1 MSLTGLNEGDFT
13 SINVLRSIGLGNRA
27 GRGTNNQVIKSD
39 GNNANWSDIASED
52 VIQAGTGIS
61 IDTATTPDTI
71 STNVKSLT
79 LSGTAVDSSP
89 QTFNPNADGGTQT
102 ITINDTNDV
111 YTGGTGI
118 NISGSNEISTNVK
131 SLTLS
136 GTAVDSSPQT
146 FNPNADGGTQTITIN
161 DTNDVYTGGDGIAVS
176 GSNEISADTDGTTT
190 TNTGGSGSQISV
202 LKVPNALTAGTNISF
217 STGSTYDGSTAIT
230 ISSTDTNTEYTA
242 GTGLSLSVGNEFSI
256 NLTEGTGITITGAEI
271 SLTSNTISGITLGN
285 NLGQL
290 RLTVR
295 GSTSTYDGS
304 SNVAINLD
312 SNYTALRIPT
322 SSSGLPSGALF
333 NNSGT
338 PTFVP

>member
-61 IDTATTPDTI
+61 IDTATTPDT
-71 STNVKSLT
+71 
-79 LSGTAVDSSP
+79 
-89 QTFNPNADGGTQT
+89 
-102 ITINDTNDV
+102 
-111 YTGGTGI
+111 
-118 NISGSNEISTNVK
+118 ISTNVK

>member
-39 GNNANWSDIASED
+39 GTNANWGDIASSD
-52 VIQAGTGIS
+52 IIQAGTGIS
-61 IDTATTPDTI
+61 IDTTTDPDTI

-79 LSGTAVDSSP
+79 LSGTAVQSSP

-111 YTGGTGI
+111 YTGGNGI
-118 NISGSNEISTNVK
+118 SI
-131 SLTLS
+131 
-136 GTAVDSSPQT
+136 
-146 FNPNADGGTQTITIN
+146 
-161 DTNDVYTGGDGIAVS
+161 S

-190 TNTGGSGSQISV
+190 TNAGGSGSQIAV

-230 ISSTDTNTEYTA
+230 ISSTDTNTEYTG
-242 GTGLSLSVGNEFSI
+242 GTGISISVGNEISVV
-256 NLTEGTGITITGAEI
+256 LQEGTGITIADDGFGNPAI

-285 NLGQL
+285 DLGEL
-290 RLTVR
+290 RLTIA
-295 GSTSTYDGS
+295 GATAGYDGS
-304 SNVAINLD
+304 SNLAVNLD
-312 SNYTALRIPT
+312 NNYTALRVPT
-322 SSSGLPSGALF
+322 SSTGLPRGALF
-333 NNSGT
+333 NNSGVAS
-338 PTFVP
+338 FVP

>member
-39 GNNANWSDIASED
+39 GNNANWSDIASSD
-52 VIQAGTGIS
+52 IIQAGTGIS
-61 IDTATTPDTI
+61 IDTTTDPDTI

-89 QTFNPNADGGTQT
+89 QTFNPNA
-102 ITINDTNDV
+102 N
-111 YTGGTGI
+111 
-118 NISGSNEISTNVK
+118 
-131 SLTLS
+131 
-136 GTAVDSSPQT
+136 
-146 FNPNADGGTQTITIN
+146 GGTQTITIN

-176 GSNEISADTDGTTT
+176 GSNVISADTDGTTT
-190 TNTGGSGSQISV
+190 TNTGGSGSQIAV

-230 ISSTDTNTEYTA
+230 ISSTDTNTQYTA

-256 NLTEGTGITITGAEI
+256 NLTQGTGITITGAEI

-285 NLGQL
+285 TLGEL
-290 RLTVR
+290 RITM
-295 GSTSTYDGS
+295 GGATSSYDGS
-304 SNVAINLD
+304 SNIQIDLD
-312 SNYTALRIPT
+312 SNYTPLRVPT
-322 SSSGLPSGALF
+322 SSSGLPRGALF
-333 NNSGT
+333 NNSGVAS
-338 PTFVP
+338 FVP

>member
-39 GNNANWSDIASED
+39 GNNANWSDITSDD

-61 IDTATTPDTI
+61 IDTATNPDTI

-111 YTGGTGI
+111 YTAGNGI
-118 NISGSNEISTNVK
+118 QISGSNQIR
-131 SLTLS
+131 
-136 GTAVDSSPQT
+136 
-146 FNPNADGGTQTITIN
+146 
-161 DTNDVYTGGDGIAVS
+161 
-176 GSNEISADTDGTTT
+176 ADTDNDTIRASG
-190 TNTGGSGSQISV
+190 GGSGNKLNVQ
-202 LKVPNALTAGTNISF
+202 KVPNALTAGTNITF

-285 NLGQL
+285 DLGEL
-290 RLTVR
+290 RLTIA
-295 GSTSTYDGS
+295 GATAGYDGS
-304 SNVAINLD
+304 SNLAVNLD
-312 SNYTALRIPT
+312 NNYTALRVPT
-322 SSSGLPSGALF
+322 SSTGLPRGALF

-338 PTFVP
+338 ASFVP

>member
-111 YTGGTGI
+111 YTGG
-118 NISGSNEISTNVK
+118 
-131 SLTLS
+131 
-136 GTAVDSSPQT
+136 
-146 FNPNADGGTQTITIN
+146 
-161 DTNDVYTGGDGIAVS
+161 DGIAVS
-176 GSNEISADTDGTTT
+176 GSNVISADTDGTTT
-190 TNTGGSGSQISV
+190 TNTGGSGSQIAV

-290 RLTVR
+290 RITT
-295 GSTSTYDGS
+295 GGGNSTYNGS
-304 SNVAINLD
+304 SNVSINLD

>member
-39 GNNANWSDIASED
+39 GNNANWSDIASSD
-52 VIQAGTGIS
+52 IIQAGTGIS
-61 IDTATTPDTI
+61 IDTTTDPDTI

-111 YTGGTGI
+111 YTGGNGI
-118 NISGSNEISTNVK
+118 SISGSNEIR
-131 SLTLS
+131 
-136 GTAVDSSPQT
+136 AQ
-146 FNPNADGGTQTITIN
+146 
-161 DTNDVYTGGDGIAVS
+161 
-176 GSNEISADTDGTTT
+176 TDGTTT

-230 ISSTDTNTEYTA
+230 ISSTDTNTQYTA

-290 RLTVR
+290 RITTGGGNR
-295 GSTSTYDGS
+295 TYNGS
-304 SNVAINLD
+304 SNVSINLD
-312 SNYTALRIPT
+312 STYTPIRIPT

-333 NNSGT
+333 NNSGV

>member
-13 SINVLRSIGLGNRA
+13 SITVLRSIGLGNRA

-39 GNNANWSDIASED
+39 GNNANWSDIASSD
-52 VIQAGTGIS
+52 IIQAGTGIS
-61 IDTATTPDTI
+61 IDTTTDPDT
-71 STNVKSLT
+71 
-79 LSGTAVDSSP
+79 
-89 QTFNPNADGGTQT
+89 
-102 ITINDTNDV
+102 
-111 YTGGTGI
+111 
-118 NISGSNEISTNVK
+118 ISTNVK

-176 GSNEISADTDGTTT
+176 GSNVISADTDGTTT

-202 LKVPNALTAGTNISF
+202 VKVPNALTAGTNISF

-230 ISSTDTNTEYTA
+230 ISSTDTNTQYTA

-285 NLGQL
+285 DLGEL
-290 RLTVR
+290 RLTIA
-295 GSTSTYDGS
+295 GATAGYDGS
-304 SNVAINLD
+304 SNLAVNLD
-312 SNYTALRIPT
+312 NNYTALRVPT
-322 SSSGLPSGALF
+322 SSTGLPRGALF

-338 PTFVP
+338 ASFVP

>member
-61 IDTATTPDTI
+61 IDTATTPDT
-71 STNVKSLT
+71 
-79 LSGTAVDSSP
+79 
-89 QTFNPNADGGTQT
+89 
-102 ITINDTNDV
+102 
-111 YTGGTGI
+111 
-118 NISGSNEISTNVK
+118 ISTNVK

-290 RLTVR
+290 RITTG
-295 GSTSTYDGS
+295 GSNRTYNGS
-304 SNVAINLD
+304 SNVSLNLD
-312 SNYTALRIPT
+312 STYTPIRIPT

>member
-39 GNNANWSDIASED
+39 GNNANWSDIASSD
-52 VIQAGTGIS
+52 IIQAGTGIS
-61 IDTATTPDTI
+61 IDTATDPDTI

-89 QTFNPNADGGTQT
+89 QTFDPNADGGTQT

-111 YTGGTGI
+111 YTAGNGI
-118 NISGSNEISTNVK
+118 QISGSNQIR
-131 SLTLS
+131 
-136 GTAVDSSPQT
+136 
-146 FNPNADGGTQTITIN
+146 
-161 DTNDVYTGGDGIAVS
+161 
-176 GSNEISADTDGTTT
+176 ADTDNDTIRASG
-190 TNTGGSGSQISV
+190 GGSGNKLNVQ
-202 LKVPNALTAGTNISF
+202 KVPNALTAGTNITF

-285 NLGQL
+285 DLGEL
-290 RLTVR
+290 RLTIA
-295 GSTSTYDGS
+295 GATAGYDGS
-304 SNVAINLD
+304 SNLAVNLD
-312 SNYTALRIPT
+312 NNYTALRVPT
-322 SSSGLPSGALF
+322 SSTGLPRGALF
-333 NNSGT
+333 NNSGVAS
-338 PTFVP
+338 FVP

>member
-39 GNNANWSDIASED
+39 GINANWGDIASSD
-52 VIQAGTGIS
+52 IIQQGTGIS
-61 IDTATTPDTI
+61 IDTTTDPDTI

-79 LSGTAVDSSP
+79 LSGTAVQSSP

-111 YTGGTGI
+111 YTAGNGI
-118 NISGSNEISTNVK
+118 QISGSNQIR
-131 SLTLS
+131 
-136 GTAVDSSPQT
+136 
-146 FNPNADGGTQTITIN
+146 
-161 DTNDVYTGGDGIAVS
+161 
-176 GSNEISADTDGTTT
+176 ADTDNDTIRASG
-190 TNTGGSGSQISV
+190 GGSGNKLNVQ
-202 LKVPNALTAGTNISF
+202 KVPNALTAGTNISF

-256 NLTEGTGITITGAEI
+256 NLTGGEGISISGAEISVVLQEGTGITIADDGFGNPAI
-271 SLTSNTISGITLGN
+271 SLTNNTISGITLGN
-285 NLGQL
+285 TLGQL
-290 RLTVR
+290 RITT
-295 GSTSTYDGS
+295 GGGATSYDGS
-304 SNVAINLD
+304 SNTAINLD
-312 SNYTALRIPT
+312 NNYTALRVPT

-333 NNSGT
+333 NNSGV
-338 PTFVP
+338 PAFVP